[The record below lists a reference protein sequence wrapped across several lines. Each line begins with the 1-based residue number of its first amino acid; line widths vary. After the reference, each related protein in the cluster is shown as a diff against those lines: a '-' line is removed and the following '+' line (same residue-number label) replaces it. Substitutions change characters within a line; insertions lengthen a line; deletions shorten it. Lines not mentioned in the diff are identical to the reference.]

1 MKGMQFM
8 GNKKRSYKLPKFNTH
23 INWNNPKDYQKRE
36 NNNFDHKLRL
46 FIVILFSKTN
56 KI

>member
-1 MKGMQFM
+1 MN
-8 GNKKRSYKLPKFNTH
+8 NKKRSFKLPKFSTQ